1 MSETRNQLVN
11 LSILTIIKFFL
22 VILLI
27 IFLYLIR
34 DLILILFVSL
44 ILSSAL
50 SPGVDFLTKK
60 KIPRT
65 LSILFFFLLF
75 IAIAI
80 AIITLI
86 VPVLISQFSELLQ
99 SGPVYYNKL
108 QTLFSS
114 LQTFSAEHGQS
125 DNFLKALNI
134 FQSEISASAGGFIGS
149 LFQFFGG
156 IFSFVITLVLTF
168 YLLLEEN
175 AIKRASQMIV
185 PYKYHVFLSELIN
198 KIQKKISSWLK
209 GQIVLSLLIGFFV
222 FISMMTLGV
231 KYALVLAL
239 LAFLG
244 EFIPYLGPVL
254 AALPAIL
261 VAFIDSPLKALF
273 VFIIFVIIQQVENH
287 ILVPKIMQKA
297 VGLNPLISILAL
309 LIGARLGGVMGVILA
324 IPITTA
330 IIVIISEIFTKD
342 IKTDQISS

>member
-149 LFQFFGG
+149 LFQFFG
-156 IFSFVITLVLTF
+156 LN
-168 YLLLEEN
+168 YLL
-175 AIKRASQMIV
+175 
-185 PYKYHVFLSELIN
+185 P
-198 KIQKKISSWLK
+198 
-209 GQIVLSLLIGFFV
+209 
-222 FISMMTLGV
+222 
-231 KYALVLAL
+231 AL
-239 LAFLG
+239 L
-244 EFIPYLGPVL
+244 PHWT
-254 AALPAIL
+254 
-261 VAFIDSPLKALF
+261 
-273 VFIIFVIIQQVENH
+273 IF
-287 ILVPKIMQKA
+287 
-297 VGLNPLISILAL
+297 
-309 LIGARLGGVMGVILA
+309 
-324 IPITTA
+324 
-330 IIVIISEIFTKD
+330 
-342 IKTDQISS
+342 

>member
-1 MSETRNQLVN
+1 
-11 LSILTIIKFFL
+11 
-22 VILLI
+22 
-27 IFLYLIR
+27 
-34 DLILILFVSL
+34 
-44 ILSSAL
+44 
-50 SPGVDFLTKK
+50 
-60 KIPRT
+60 
-65 LSILFFFLLF
+65 
-75 IAIAI
+75 
-80 AIITLI
+80 
-86 VPVLISQFSELLQ
+86 
-99 SGPVYYNKL
+99 
-108 QTLFSS
+108 
-114 LQTFSAEHGQS
+114 
-125 DNFLKALNI
+125 
-134 FQSEISASAGGFIGS
+134 
-149 LFQFFGG
+149 
-156 IFSFVITLVLTF
+156 
-168 YLLLEEN
+168 
-175 AIKRASQMIV
+175 
-185 PYKYHVFLSELIN
+185 
-198 KIQKKISSWLK
+198 
-209 GQIVLSLLIGFFV
+209 
-222 FISMMTLGV
+222 MMTLGV

>member
-1 MSETRNQLVN
+1 
-11 LSILTIIKFFL
+11 
-22 VILLI
+22 
-27 IFLYLIR
+27 
-34 DLILILFVSL
+34 
-44 ILSSAL
+44 
-50 SPGVDFLTKK
+50 
-60 KIPRT
+60 
-65 LSILFFFLLF
+65 
-75 IAIAI
+75 
-80 AIITLI
+80 
-86 VPVLISQFSELLQ
+86 
-99 SGPVYYNKL
+99 
-108 QTLFSS
+108 
-114 LQTFSAEHGQS
+114 
-125 DNFLKALNI
+125 
-134 FQSEISASAGGFIGS
+134 
-149 LFQFFGG
+149 
-156 IFSFVITLVLTF
+156 
-168 YLLLEEN
+168 
-175 AIKRASQMIV
+175 MIV